1 MAKKIK
7 KVDVKKVEKLEVST
21 LIRNLFEEMGITV
34 GSAEDY
40 GFTEG
45 SLVLAMPKCDV
56 QVKIITPKAGI
67 DRYDVITEEEE
78 EEEVKEDEQGEEVKE
93 DEQGE

>member
-7 KVDVKKVEKLEVST
+7 KVDVKKVAKLEVSA
-21 LIRNLFEEMGITV
+21 LIRNLFEEMEITV

-45 SLVLAMPKCDV
+45 SLVLDMPKCDV

-67 DRYDVITEEEE
+67 DRYEKITEEEE
-78 EEEVKEDEQGEEVKE
+78 DEQEEEVKEDEQGE
-93 DEQGE
+93 

>member
-56 QVKIITPKAGI
+56 QVKIITPKAGVDKYEI
-67 DRYDVITEEEE
+67 ITEE

>member
-7 KVDVKKVEKLEVST
+7 KVDVKKVAKLEVSA
-21 LIRNLFEEMGITV
+21 LIRNLFEEMEITV

-45 SLVLAMPKCDV
+45 SLVLDMPQCDV

-67 DRYDVITEEEE
+67 DRYDIITEEEEEVKEQE
-78 EEEVKEDEQGEEVKE
+78 EEEVKEDEQGE
-93 DEQGE
+93 